1 MKDRLNHLLEE
12 ARQEPH
18 LGRPNW
24 SQYGPVVHTLREKT
38 WSYRRIFDWLVARG
52 EPLDPAMF
60 SRFRVA
66 ISTRASRQR
75 KLSEAASDK
84 AGKEDAS

>member
-1 MKDRLNHLLEE
+1 MKNRLSDLLEE

-24 SQYGPVVHTLREKT
+24 SQYAPVVGALREKT

-66 ISTRASRQR
+66 ISTSASRRR
-75 KLSEAASDK
+75 KLAEAAADRP
-84 AGKEDAS
+84 GKEEMP